1 MKAALIHFALTA
13 LVPAA
18 LNVST
23 PAAGASLLVP
33 VCTGDGLVHMV
44 QVPVGGQQPLP
55 GGDNGSCCAK
65 GCHSGS
71 SRKRGQRNFAPAQ

>member
-1 MKAALIHFALTA
+1 MKDSLVHFALTA

-18 LNVST
+18 LNISA

-44 QVPVGGQQPLP
+44 QVPVDGQQAP
-55 GGDNGSCCAK
+55 GSSNGACCAK
-65 GCHSGS
+65 GCHAGS
-71 SRKRGQRNFAPAQ
+71 SRKRSFKNFAPAQ

>member
-1 MKAALIHFALTA
+1 MKQALIHFAMIA
-13 LVPAA
+13 LAPAA
-18 LNVST
+18 LNISA

-44 QVPVGGQQPLP
+44 PVPVDGPQGP
-55 GGDNGSCCAK
+55 GSSNGACCAK

-71 SRKRGQRNFAPAQ
+71 SRKRSLKNFAPAQ

>member
-1 MKAALIHFALTA
+1 MKQALIHFAMTA
-13 LVPAA
+13 LAPAA
-18 LNVST
+18 LNISA

-44 QVPVGGQQPLP
+44 QVPVEGQQAP
-55 GGDNGSCCAK
+55 GNSTGACCAK

-71 SRKRGQRNFAPAQ
+71 SRKRSLKNFAPAQ